1 MSDRVAAGKLVS
13 LTYSIRDDAG
23 QVLEQSNLP
32 VSYIQGGNS
41 ELIGGMDAAIAGK
54 GAGDEVELDVA
65 PEASGFGPYDP
76 DLTFTD
82 AVENVP
88 PEFRRVGAEVPMQSD
103 AGETRTF
110 YVTRIADGRLT
121 VDGNHPLAGKRLRVR
136 IRIQDVREPSAA
148 DVQADAADDAPAT
161 NAGTLH

>member
-1 MSDRVAAGKLVS
+1 
-13 LTYSIRDDAG
+13 
-23 QVLEQSNLP
+23 
-32 VSYIQGGNS
+32 
-41 ELIGGMDAAIAGK
+41 
-54 GAGDEVELDVA
+54 
-65 PEASGFGPYDP
+65 
-76 DLTFTD
+76 
-82 AVENVP
+82 
-88 PEFRRVGAEVPMQSD
+88 MQSD

-161 NAGTLH
+161 NPGTLH